1 MNPSINGRHSAAV
14 SAPAQSCSTGQVPVP
29 ARFMMPGTT
38 TVYSTAMPAPASKLQ
53 CRAAHH
59 VGEKPFHAAQYHQ
72 RRGAFADDL
81 VRDESAPQQLRLF
94 VQQPEE
100 VGHAPFAEYPHRI
113 PVADY
118 ARAFFCE

>member
-1 MNPSINGRHSAAV
+1 MNPSISGRHSAADA
-14 SAPAQSCSTGQVPVP
+14 APAQSCSTGQVPVP
-29 ARFMMPGTT
+29 ARFTMLGTT
-38 TVYSTAMPAPASKLQ
+38 TVYSTAMPAPASSSNAGRLT
-53 CRAAHH
+53 
-59 VGEKPFHAAQYHQ
+59 FHAAQYHQ

-94 VQQPEE
+94 VLQPEE

>member
-1 MNPSINGRHSAAV
+1 MNPSISGRHSAADA
-14 SAPAQSCSTGQVPVP
+14 APAQSCSTGQVPVP
-29 ARFMMPGTT
+29 ARFTMLGTT
-38 TVYSTAMPAPASKLQ
+38 TVYSTAMPAPASSSNAGRL
-53 CRAAHH
+53 
-59 VGEKPFHAAQYHQ
+59 
-72 RRGAFADDL
+72 FADDL

-94 VQQPEE
+94 VLQPEE

>member
-1 MNPSINGRHSAAV
+1 MNPSISGRHSAADA
-14 SAPAQSCSTGQVPVP
+14 APAQSCSTGQVPVP
-29 ARFMMPGTT
+29 ARFTMHYDRVFHRDAGPGEQ
-38 TVYSTAMPAPASKLQ
+38 LQ
-53 CRAAHH
+53 RRAAHH

-94 VQQPEE
+94 VLQPEE

>member
-1 MNPSINGRHSAAV
+1 MNPSISGRHSAAV

-38 TVYSTAMPAPASKLQ
+38 TVYSTAMPVPASSSN
-53 CRAAHH
+53 A
-59 VGEKPFHAAQYHQ
+59 VGEKPLHSAQHHQ

-81 VRDESAPQQLRLF
+81 VCDESAPQQLRLF
-94 VQQPEE
+94 AQQPEE

>member
-1 MNPSINGRHSAAV
+1 MEQLCAGAGARPGAV
-14 SAPAQSCSTGQVPVP
+14 HDVGHYDRVFHRDAG
-29 ARFMMPGTT
+29 PGEQ
-38 TVYSTAMPAPASKLQ
+38 LQ
-53 CRAAHH
+53 RRAAHH

-94 VQQPEE
+94 VLQPEE